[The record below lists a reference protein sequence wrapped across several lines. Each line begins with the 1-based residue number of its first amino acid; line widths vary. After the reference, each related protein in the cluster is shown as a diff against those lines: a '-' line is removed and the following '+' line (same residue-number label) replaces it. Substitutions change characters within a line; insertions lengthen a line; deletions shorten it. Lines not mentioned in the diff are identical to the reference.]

1 MNRENI
7 WSCFEGIRVL
17 ATQRLCAMKKNHGS
31 GKELAQALL
40 KAVAKVK
47 LRFLTD
53 CDTAVIKNG

>member
-1 MNRENI
+1 
-7 WSCFEGIRVL
+7 
-17 ATQRLCAMKKNHGS
+17 MKKNHGS